1 MRYSDK
7 IGKDIRSVREAK
19 GYSQEYMAEM
29 LDMAQSSY
37 ANLES
42 GKSSMSVDRL
52 LHICDI
58 LHMDVHGLLDR
69 AGTTVIPQHQFSAQM
84 DKMHVAMQPEINQ
97 LYTELIAEMKS
108 EIEFLRGLVS
118 RKQDGK
124 I

>member
-29 LDMAQSSY
+29 LDMVQSSY

-42 GKSSMSVDRL
+42 GKSAMSVDRL

-69 AGTTVIPQHQFSAQM
+69 VGTTTLPGQQLSVYMEKINTT
-84 DKMHVAMQPEINQ
+84 VQPEVIQ

-118 RKQDGK
+118 RKEEKK

>member
-29 LDMAQSSY
+29 LDMVQSSY

-69 AGTTVIPQHQFSAQM
+69 AAAMAIPPHQVLVHTDKIPETV
-84 DKMHVAMQPEINQ
+84 QPEVIQ
-97 LYTELIAEMKS
+97 VYTELIAEMKG

-118 RKQDGK
+118 RKEEGRF
-124 I
+124 

>member
-29 LDMAQSSY
+29 LDMVQSSY

-69 AGTTVIPQHQFSAQM
+69 AGTSALPQHPFSVPI
-84 DKMHVAMQPEINQ
+84 DKMCSTVHPEVVQ
-97 LYTELIAEMKS
+97 VYTELIAEMKS

-118 RKQDGK
+118 RKEDGK

>member
-29 LDMAQSSY
+29 LDMVQSSY

-69 AGTTVIPQHQFSAQM
+69 AGTMALPQQQLSVHTEKMNAAMHPEVIH
-84 DKMHVAMQPEINQ
+84 
-97 LYTELIAEMKS
+97 LYSELIAEMKS

-118 RKQDGK
+118 RKEERN

>member
-29 LDMAQSSY
+29 LDMVQSSY

-42 GKSSMSVDRL
+42 GKSAMTVDRL

-69 AGTTVIPQHQFSAQM
+69 AGSSVLPQRQLTAHMEKIHATL
-84 DKMHVAMQPEINQ
+84 QPEVIK

-108 EIEFLRGLVS
+108 EIEFLRSLVS
-118 RKQDGK
+118 RQEEKK

>member
-29 LDMAQSSY
+29 LDMVQSSY

-69 AGTTVIPQHQFSAQM
+69 AGNMALPQHQLSVHM
-84 DKMHVAMQPEINQ
+84 EKMNTTIQPEVIH
-97 LYTELIAEMKS
+97 LYSELIAEMKS

-118 RKQDGK
+118 RKEERN

>member
-29 LDMAQSSY
+29 LDMVQSSY

-42 GKSSMSVDRL
+42 GKSAMSVDRL

-69 AGTTVIPQHQFSAQM
+69 AGTMALPQHQLSVHS
-84 DKMHVAMQPEINQ
+84 DKMHSTVHPEVIQ
-97 LYTELIAEMKS
+97 VYTELIAEMKS

-118 RKQDGK
+118 RKEDGK

>member
-29 LDMAQSSY
+29 LDMVQSSY

-58 LHMDVHGLLDR
+58 LHMDVHVLLGR
-69 AGTTVIPQHQFSAQM
+69 VGTMAIPRHQLSDHM
-84 DKMHVAMQPEINQ
+84 DKMHATMHPEVIQ
-97 LYTELIAEMKS
+97 IYTELIAEMKS

-118 RKQDGK
+118 RKEDGK
-124 I
+124 N

>member
-7 IGKDIRSVREAK
+7 IGKDIRSVREGK

-29 LDMAQSSY
+29 LDMVQSSY

-42 GKSSMSVDRL
+42 GKSAMSVDRL

-69 AGTTVIPQHQFSAQM
+69 AGSSVLPQHQLSVQM
-84 DKMHVAMQPEINQ
+84 DKMHSIVQPDIMQ
-97 LYTELIAEMKS
+97 LYSELIAEMRS

-118 RKQDGK
+118 RQEEKK
-124 I
+124 L

>member
-29 LDMAQSSY
+29 LDMVQSSY

-69 AGTTVIPQHQFSAQM
+69 AGTRVMPQQQLSVYA
-84 DKMHVAMQPEINQ
+84 DKIQESVHPEIIQ

-108 EIEFLRGLVS
+108 EIVFLRGLVS
-118 RKQDGK
+118 RQEDGK

>member
-29 LDMAQSSY
+29 LDMVQSSY

-58 LHMDVHGLLDR
+58 LHLDVHGLLDR
-69 AGTTVIPQHQFSAQM
+69 AGTMALPQQQLSVHMEKMNATMHPEVI
-84 DKMHVAMQPEINQ
+84 Q

-118 RKQDGK
+118 RKEERN

>member
-29 LDMAQSSY
+29 LDMVQSSY

-69 AGTTVIPQHQFSAQM
+69 AGTMVLPQQQLSVHMEKMNTTVY
-84 DKMHVAMQPEINQ
+84 PEVIQ

-118 RKQDGK
+118 RQEERN

>member
-29 LDMAQSSY
+29 LDMVQSSY

-42 GKSSMSVDRL
+42 GKSAMSVDRL

-69 AGTTVIPQHQFSAQM
+69 VGTNAMQGHQLSVYMEKIHTTV
-84 DKMHVAMQPEINQ
+84 QPEVIQ
-97 LYTELIAEMKS
+97 LYIELIAEMKS

-118 RKQDGK
+118 RKEEK
-124 I
+124 KV

>member
-7 IGKDIRSVREAK
+7 IGRHIRSVRESR

-29 LDMAQSSY
+29 LDMVQSSY

-58 LHMDVHGLLDR
+58 LQLDVHHLLDEAGNQPHGYR
-69 AGTTVIPQHQFSAQM
+69 AAPAHEKDLLLVSPEVRSVYEQF
-84 DKMHVAMQPEINQ
+84 
-97 LYTELIAEMKS
+97 IAELRS
-108 EIEFLRGLVS
+108 EIEFLRGLV
-118 RKQDGK
+118 RRREE
-124 I
+124 

>member
-29 LDMAQSSY
+29 LDMVQSSY

-69 AGTTVIPQHQFSAQM
+69 VGTQAIPQHQLSVYI
-84 DKMHVAMQPEINQ
+84 DKMHSTVHPEIIQ

-118 RKQDGK
+118 RKEEK
-124 I
+124 RI

>member
-29 LDMAQSSY
+29 LDMVQSSY

-58 LHMDVHGLLDR
+58 LHMDVHGLLD
-69 AGTTVIPQHQFSAQM
+69 
-84 DKMHVAMQPEINQ
+84 
-97 LYTELIAEMKS
+97 
-108 EIEFLRGLVS
+108 
-118 RKQDGK
+118 
-124 I
+124 

>member
-29 LDMAQSSY
+29 LDMVQSSY

-69 AGTTVIPQHQFSAQM
+69 AGTSELPQNPFSVHM
-84 DKMHVAMQPEINQ
+84 DKMYSPVHPEVVQ
-97 LYTELIAEMKS
+97 VYTELIAEMKS

-118 RKQDGK
+118 RK
-124 I
+124 

>member
-29 LDMAQSSY
+29 LDMVQSSY

-42 GKSSMSVDRL
+42 GKSAMSVDRL

-69 AGTTVIPQHQFSAQM
+69 SGSTVMPQHQLSAYM
-84 DKMHVAMQPEINQ
+84 DKMHTVVHPEVIQ

-118 RKQDGK
+118 RKEEK
-124 I
+124 KT